1 MKISFVIQ
9 NSLKL
14 MRANKT
20 RTALTLL
27 GLVIGIMTV
36 IIVFAAGEGIRGLV
50 LGQVESFGTDTIY
63 TEIKVPTNKPGASG
77 DSQSGNAQASGVQV
91 TTLTLG
97 DLDAFSKL
105 PNVGEGYGAVLSQEQ
120 ASAGNELRR
129 AFVLGASAAYID
141 IDSGTKIDQ
150 GRFYTDA
157 EDRGLATVAVL
168 GAGMKE
174 KLFGDSDAIGQ
185 SFRLRNER
193 FTVIGVM
200 QKRGAVMFM
209 NFDDYVYVP
218 VRTLQKKLMGI
229 DYLAYMV
236 HKLYD
241 ANGAEATA
249 DEGRYLMRERHD
261 IGDPLK
267 DDFRITTMQEQL
279 TTLNTITNALTFL
292 LLAIVAISL
301 VVGGVGIMNVMYVS
315 VTERTMEI
323 GLRKAVGATAGD
335 IMKQFLVEAVIVTLL
350 GGIVGSL
357 LGTAISFVI
366 AFVANNIL
374 GFAWKFSIPVMAYI
388 VALGFSFVFGIIF
401 GVTPARS
408 AAKLDPI
415 EALRTE

>member
-1 MKISFVIQ
+1 
-9 NSLKL
+9 
-14 MRANKT
+14 MRANKM

-50 LGQVESFGTDTIY
+50 LGQIESFGTDTIY
-63 TEIKVPTNKPGASG
+63 TEVKVPSNKTGSAG
-77 DSQSGNAQASGVQV
+77 DNQSGNAQASGVQV
-91 TTLTLG
+91 TTLTL
-97 DLDAFSKL
+97 DDMEAFKKL
-105 PNVGEGYGAVLSQEQ
+105 PNVGLGYGAVLSQEQ
-120 ASAGNELRR
+120 ASYGNELRR
-129 AFVLGASAAYID
+129 AFVLGASADYIN
-141 IDSGTKIDQ
+141 IDSASKLAE

-157 EDRGLATVAVL
+157 EDRSLANVVVL

-174 KLFGDSDAIGQ
+174 KLFGDSDALGQ
-185 SFRLRNER
+185 SVRLRNER

-200 QKRGAVMFM
+200 AGRGAVMFM
-209 NFDDYVYVP
+209 NFDDYIYVP

-229 DYLAYMV
+229 DYVSYMV
-236 HKLYD
+236 HKLDD
-241 ANGAEATA
+241 ANQSEATA
-249 DEGRYLMRERHD
+249 DEGRYLMRQRHNID
-261 IGDPLK
+261 DPVK
-267 DDFRITTMQEQL
+267 DDFRITTMQESL
-279 TTLNTITNALTFL
+279 ATLNTITNALTFL

-301 VVGGVGIMNVMYVS
+301 VVGGVGIMNVMYVA

-323 GLRKAVGATAGD
+323 GLRKAVGATSGD
-335 IMKQFLVEAVIVTLL
+335 IMKQFLAEAVLVTLL

-357 LGTAISFVI
+357 LGTGIAYLISFI
-366 AFVANNIL
+366 ANNLL
-374 GFAWKFSIPVMAYI
+374 GFEWRFSIPITAYI